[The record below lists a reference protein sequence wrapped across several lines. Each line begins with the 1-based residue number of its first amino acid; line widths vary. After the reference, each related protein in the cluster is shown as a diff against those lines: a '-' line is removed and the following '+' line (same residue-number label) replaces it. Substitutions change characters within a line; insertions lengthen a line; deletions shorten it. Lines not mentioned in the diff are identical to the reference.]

1 MTEANKTKKIVLLSV
16 GVLAISFAL
25 IRFLFFELHGMKQW
39 PFILMSLCLAIIII
53 SFGLKAKMTS
63 ITSSISYI
71 IGFFFA
77 YIFQKDGVDNGGGRT
92 NNLWIIWTMIIIMAV
107 IVSGI
112 VEYIL
117 SRNAAK

>member
-1 MTEANKTKKIVLLSV
+1 
-16 GVLAISFAL
+16 
-25 IRFLFFELHGMKQW
+25 
-39 PFILMSLCLAIIII
+39 MSLCLAIIII